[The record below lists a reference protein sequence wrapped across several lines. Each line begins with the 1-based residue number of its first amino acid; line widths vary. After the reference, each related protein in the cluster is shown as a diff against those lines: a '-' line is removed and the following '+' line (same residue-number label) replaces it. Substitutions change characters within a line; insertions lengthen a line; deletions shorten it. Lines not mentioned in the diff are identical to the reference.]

1 MKDPVEE
8 KSELVI
14 DVLRYAHEH
23 KLDIGNRNDVK
34 EMLEVLNP
42 DHSEDVD
49 EFMELLKRADT
60 FMDMTAKEKE
70 PEKTNQPN

>member
-14 DVLRYAHEH
+14 DILKYAHEH

-42 DHSEDVD
+42 NYSEDVD
-49 EFMELLKRADT
+49 EFMELLKSADT

-70 PEKTNQPN
+70 PEKTNLPN